1 MELKKITWMKRMDLL
16 NVDVGMANSLS
27 EKKGSL

>member
-1 MELKKITWMKRMDLL
+1 MELRKITWMKRMDLL
-16 NVDVGMANSLS
+16 NVDVSMANSLS